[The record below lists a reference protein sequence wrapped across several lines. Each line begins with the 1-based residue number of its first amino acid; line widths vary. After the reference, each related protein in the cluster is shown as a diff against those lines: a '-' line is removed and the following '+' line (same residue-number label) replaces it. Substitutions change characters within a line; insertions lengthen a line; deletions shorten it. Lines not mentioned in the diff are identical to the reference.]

1 MESPP
6 LPAIMAPAG
15 DRDAFLSA
23 VAAGA
28 DAIYCGL
35 KRFSARMAAENFDI
49 STLASLTRLAHHR
62 RIRVYVA
69 LNTLIRPLEIDPLG
83 ELIDMLQQDVGPDGL
98 ICQDLSVIDL
108 ARQVGF
114 SGELHLS
121 TLANVSHPDA
131 LRIVRERFGVDRVVI
146 PRELSIDEIRAMAR
160 QCPADLGLELFVHG
174 ALCYGISGR
183 CYWSSY
189 LGGRSGLRGRC
200 VQPCRRIYRH
210 NGQDQRFF
218 SPQDLS
224 LDVLV
229 KVLRE
234 IPEIVAW
241 KIEGRKKG
249 AHYVFQTVTGYRL
262 LRDRAGDPA
271 RKKAGLA
278 HLGYALSRSTTHYG
292 FLPQRPQNPI
302 DPSRQ
307 TGSGMLVG
315 HTKGPRQKPY
325 LVPRVPLLPK
335 DRLRI
340 GYEDAP
346 GHATLKVP
354 KYIPKKG
361 RLYLTQASRRISE
374 RGLPAFLIDR
384 RERDLEMALAEL
396 ESELASMDAPTAPNN
411 RKRAPRPL
419 RPHGHREPVVD
430 IHVGPTSDP
439 LPREAVRG
447 EWVHI
452 DSARSDGFP
461 KASAHIWYWLPPVIW
476 PGENGEIENRWRERI
491 RNLVEGGA
499 RRFVVNAPWQIGLIE
514 GREKPDLRIWAGPFC
529 NLTNPLA
536 LQMLKSAGVAGAVVS
551 PELGGDDLITLARR
565 SPLPL
570 GIVLTGLFPM
580 SISRIR
586 PPELTLETPFVSPK
600 SEMAWATH
608 VDSEVWIYP
617 NWPLDLTSCRGSL
630 IEAGYRRFIHLN
642 TPLPPGVVIKDRPGL
657 WNWEIDLK

>member
-1 MESPP
+1 MERPN
-6 LPAIMAPAG
+6 LPAILAPAG
-15 DRDAFLSA
+15 NRDAFLSA
-23 VAAGA
+23 IAAGA

-35 KRFSARMAAENFDI
+35 KRFSARMAAENFDL
-49 STLASLTRLAHHR
+49 STLTALTRLAHHR
-62 RIRVYVA
+62 RIRVYIA
-69 LNTLIRPLEIDPLG
+69 LNTLIRPMEIDLLG
-83 ELIDMLQQDVGPDGL
+83 ELINVLQQQVGPDGL
-98 ICQDLSVIDL
+98 ICQDLSVVEI

-131 LRIVRERFGVDRVVI
+131 LRMVRERFGVDRVVI
-146 PRELSIDEIRAMAR
+146 PRELSIDEIRAMAA

-174 ALCYGISGR
+174 AICYGISGR

-210 NGQDQRFF
+210 QGQQQRLF

-249 AHYVFQTVTGYRL
+249 AHYVYQTVTGYRL
-262 LRDRAGDPA
+262 LRDRVGDPA
-271 RKKAGLA
+271 RKKRGLA
-278 HLGYALSRSTTHYG
+278 HLEYALGRPTTHYR

-307 TGSGMLVG
+307 TGSGMLIG
-315 HTKGPRQKPY
+315 HTKGSRRKPY
-325 LVPRVPLLPK
+325 LVPRIQLFSG

-346 GHATLKVP
+346 GHSTLKVP

-361 RLYLTQASRRISE
+361 RLYLTQASRQITE
-374 RGLPAFLIDR
+374 RGLPVFLIDR
-384 RERDLEMALAEL
+384 RERELETALAEL
-396 ESELASMDAPTAPNN
+396 ESELALADEPTASH
-411 RKRAPRPL
+411 RKAALRLPRP
-419 RPHGHREPVVD
+419 RHHREPVVD
-430 IHVGPTSDP
+430 IHIGPTPEP
-439 LPREAVRG
+439 LPRDAVRG
-447 EWVHI
+447 EWIHLSQAGAGAFENAS
-452 DSARSDGFP
+452 DS
-461 KASAHIWYWLPPVIW
+461 IWCWLPPVIW
-476 PGENGEIENRWRERI
+476 PGENGNIERRWRERI
-491 RNLVEGGA
+491 RGLVEGGA

-514 GREKPDLRIWAGPFC
+514 SRGKSDLRIWAGPFC

-551 PELGGDDLITLARR
+551 PELGGEDLITLARQ

-570 GIVLTGLFPM
+570 GIVLTGLFPL
-580 SISRIR
+580 SVSRIM
-586 PPELTLETPFVSPK
+586 PPDLMLETPVVSPK
-600 SEMAWATH
+600 NEVAWATR
-608 VDSEVWIYP
+608 VDSETWIYP
-617 NWPLDLTSCRGSL
+617 NWPLDLTACRQRL
-630 IEAGYRRFIHLN
+630 IDAGYRQLIHLH
-642 TPLPPGVVIKDRPGL
+642 TPLPGGVALKDRPGL